1 MLPQWAQS
9 QLSISDIN
17 YNNDNMS
24 IHTMPRTQSVSD
36 FNTEYDG
43 DRLVRQNTDTS
54 HKSQPNN
61 GHI

>member
-1 MLPQWAQS
+1 MLPQWTQS

-36 FNTEYDG
+36 FNTEYDS
-43 DRLVRQNTDTS
+43 DRLVRQNTETS
-54 HKSQPNN
+54 HKSLSNN